1 MAKKP
6 KPRNQRITV
15 LINSDERKQLEA
27 AAAEKGVSRA
37 DVLRESIRNYTQ
49 PTTRRDA

>member
-15 LINSDERKQLEA
+15 LINSDERKQLDA
-27 AAAEKGVSRA
+27 AAVDKGISRA
-37 DVLRESIRNYTQ
+37 DVLRESIRNY
-49 PTTRRDA
+49 PVPGTRRDA